1 MKRKGD
7 GVYVKWKGYNNSFS
21 SWIDKKR
28 HYINEYFT
36 KPRRLEGCVKVEL
49 NLSNY
54 ATKPDLKN
62 ATSVNTSE
70 LAKKV
75 DLAGL
80 KSAID
85 KLDIGKLETTPV
97 DLSKRSDVVKMK
109 LLKRLNIMNCLK
121 KLMLFRL
128 SILVL

>member
-7 GVYVKWKGYNNSFS
+7 GLYVKWKGYNNSFS

-28 HYINEYFT
+28 HHINEYFT

-54 ATKPDLKN
+54 ATKTDFKI
-62 ATSVNTSE
+62 ATCANTSE
-70 LAKKV
+70 FTKKV

-80 KSAID
+80 KSGID
-85 KLDIGKLETTPV
+85 KLDIGKLETTQV
-97 DLSKRSDVVKMK
+97 DLSKLSDVVTKK
-109 LLKRLNIMNCLK
+109 LLKRLNIMN
-121 KLMLFRL
+121 
-128 SILVL
+128 